1 MSAPVDVAVA
11 VLIRS
16 DGEVLLARRPAS
28 KVYPGYWEFPGGKV
42 EPGEP
47 IRDAL
52 RREIHEELGIEVE
65 RAHPWI
71 MRVFVYPHATVRLHF
86 YRVHAWRGEPRAL
99 EHQAIAWQRPENPE
113 LAPMLPANGPVLR
126 ALSLPDEYAITRA
139 GDLGEKVF
147 FQRLEAR
154 LRNGLGLVQVR
165 EKNLSRDTLKAFAQ
179 RVLALARAHGAKVL
193 VNYDVELARRIG
205 ADGVHLTAAQ
215 LLGTAARPEVP
226 WCGAS
231 CHSPEELRRAETLG
245 ADFAVLGPVRATPSH
260 PDAAPL
266 GWERFRQ
273 IAAGASI
280 PVYALGGVVPG
291 DLEQARSCGAH
302 GLSMVRG
309 AWDV

>member
-16 DGEVLLARRPAS
+16 DGKALLAQRPVS

-47 IRDAL
+47 VRDAL
-52 RREIHEELGIEVE
+52 RREIREELGIEVE

-86 YRVHAWRGEPRAL
+86 YRVYAWRGEPRAL
-99 EHQAIAWQRPENPE
+99 EHQAIAWQRPETPE

-126 ALSLPDEYAITRA
+126 ALSLPEEYAITRA

-147 FQRLEAR
+147 FARLEAR

-165 EKNLSRDTLKAFAQ
+165 EKNLAGDALKVFAQ

-193 VNYDVELARRIG
+193 LNYDIELARRIG

-215 LLGTAARPEVP
+215 LLRAAVRPEVS

-231 CHSPEELRRAETLG
+231 CHSPEELRRAEALG

-260 PDAAPL
+260 PGAAPL

-291 DLEQARSCGAH
+291 DLEHALSCGAH

>member
-11 VLIRS
+11 VLVRS
-16 DGEVLLARRPAS
+16 DGKVLLARRPPA
-28 KVYPGYWEFPGGKV
+28 KVYSGYWEFPGGKV
-42 EPGEP
+42 ERGEP
-47 IRDAL
+47 VRDAL
-52 RREIHEELGIEVE
+52 RREIREELGVEVE
-65 RAHPWI
+65 RAYPWI
-71 MRVFVYPHATVRLHF
+71 TRVFVYPHATVRLHF
-86 YRVHAWRGEPRAL
+86 HRVYAWRGEPTAL
-99 EHQAIAWQRPENPE
+99 EHQAIAWQRPESPE

-139 GDLGEKVF
+139 EELGEKVF
-147 FQRLEAR
+147 FARLEAR

-165 EKNLSRDTLKAFAQ
+165 ERNLTREALGGFAQ

-193 VNYDVELARRIG
+193 VNHDVELARRIG

-215 LLGTAARPEVP
+215 LLGAAARPELA

-231 CHSPEELRRAETLG
+231 CHSPEELRRAEALG

-291 DLEQARSCGAH
+291 DLEQARGCGAH

-309 AWDV
+309 AWEI